1 MRAQRAEQAAA
12 FGFVRLPGERAR
24 LPRNVAVEDELQGA
38 ELELADVILGKEL
51 PDVGALGRVT
61 EFVGDHRGLAGL
73 CGGGTHFLGLLR
85 IEGERLL
92 AENMLARIERGDG
105 KRGMRARRRDD
116 CDRGEVVPSN
126 ELRRIGVDAWNAG
139 LVGGFLRL
147 LTRAAADGRDI
158 PAFGAE
164 RRDVDLRA
172 EADADDADAV
182 FG

>member
-1 MRAQRAEQAAA
+1 MRAQSAEQAAA

-24 LPRNVAVEDELQGA
+24 LPRNVAVEEELQGA

-73 CGGGTHFLGLLR
+73 CGGGAHFIGLLR

-92 AENMLARIERGDG
+92 TENVLARLQGGDG
-105 KRGMRARRRDD
+105 KRVMRARRRDD
-116 CDRGEVVPSN
+116 RDRGEVVPAN
-126 ELRRIGVDAWNAG
+126 ELHRIGVDAPDAG
-139 LVGGFLRL
+139 LVGGFFGP
-147 LTRAAADGRDI
+147 LTRAAAYGRDI